1 MSAGLP
7 WLSAGLPDYE
17 PQNSDYEERIRQSFS
32 GQQIMKLIGARIGS
46 IGSGTLELRLPFRED
61 LTQQHGRLHGGIVAL
76 MLDNVCAGAALT
88 LFPAGTAVLGV
99 EYKVNFL
106 ASAVGDELL
115 ARGRV
120 VKFGRLLTT
129 AVAEAVML
137 GDEGKPKLVAICQA
151 TLVSMPA
158 TERLPEG

>member
-1 MSAGLP
+1 MPAEIP
-7 WLSAGLPDYE
+7 WLSVGQQDYE
-17 PQNSDYEERIRQSFS
+17 PQNSDYEERIRQSFA

-46 IGSGTLELRLPFRED
+46 MAAGMLELRLPFRED

-137 GDEGKPKLVAICQA
+137 SGEGKPKLVAICQA

-158 TERLPEG
+158 TEKLPEG

>member
-1 MSAGLP
+1 MSAEMP
-7 WLSAGLPDYE
+7 WLSAGQQSYE

-32 GQQIMKLIGARIGS
+32 AQQIMKLIGAQIGN
-46 IGSGTLELRLPFRED
+46 IGSGELELRLPFRED

-88 LFPAGTAVLGV
+88 LFPAGTAVLAV

-120 VKFGRLLTT
+120 VKYGRMLTT
-129 AVAEAVML
+129 AVGEAIML
-137 GDEGKPKLVAICQA
+137 GNESKPKLVAICQSTLASMAA
-151 TLVSMPA
+151 TA
-158 TERLPEG
+158 KLPEG